1 MSVQLVLGCCM
12 LAMGVSQAALA
23 EETVSETEYRK
34 SWNGFSFRLGGLFL
48 QPLGSAKEV
57 ELSNVSGVSR
67 LIIDNGPIAGSSIG
81 ISNALI
87 FAGTVGYAPPILNR
101 QLSIEAV
108 LALPFTLKLR
118 SRGTLATASL
128 APFAAGNV
136 PTGLPALGEVLGETT
151 VLPPVVTLVY
161 RFLPGLRFHPYLG
174 AGVSVLFA
182 YNARITNSILTEVGQ
197 PTVSIL
203 PRAGWVLQGGV
214 DVRLYQRFYLSAD
227 VKFIGGLALQANV
240 DEIFVRLPNL
250 PLYDIV
256 KVGSATASVVANPLV
271 FQLGVGMNL

>member
-1 MSVQLVLGCCM
+1 MRAPFVLVCCVAAMCISVS
-12 LAMGVSQAALA
+12 AFA
-23 EETVSETEYRK
+23 EDLVSETEYRQN
-34 SWNGFSFRLGGLFL
+34 WNGFSFRLGGLFL

-67 LIIDNGPIAGSSIG
+67 LIIDNGPIAGSSIAIG
-81 ISNALI
+81 NALI

-151 VLPPVVTLVY
+151 VLPPVVTVVY
-161 RFLPGLRFHPYLG
+161 RFLPDWRFHPYLG
-174 AGVSVLFA
+174 AGVSVLLA
-182 YNARITNSILTEVGQ
+182 YNSKITNPILTEVGQ
-197 PTVSIL
+197 PTVSIA

-214 DVRLYQRFYLSAD
+214 DVRLYRRFFLSAD

-271 FQLGVGMNL
+271 FQLGIGMNL